1 MAEKARH
8 PHREVKIKTRAFC
21 RILHPSVQF
30 NDTKAAVIKKTSYL
44 CMLNEYKNKHNI
56 MNETKELVKRIV
68 EGIQEKKGK
77 DIVVADLTATD
88 NTVCKYFVICEGNT
102 PTQVAAIADA
112 VSDYVRIHASEKP
125 IHVEGMRVARWV
137 AMDYSD
143 VMVHVFVPEER
154 DFYNLENLWADAELT
169 EIPNLD

>member
-1 MAEKARH
+1 
-8 PHREVKIKTRAFC
+8 
-21 RILHPSVQF
+21 
-30 NDTKAAVIKKTSYL
+30 
-44 CMLNEYKNKHNI
+44 

-77 DIVVADLTATD
+77 DIVVADLTDTD

-102 PTQVAAIADA
+102 PTQVAAITDS
-112 VSDYVRIHASEKP
+112 VSDYVRIHAGEKP
-125 IHVEGMRVARWV
+125 IHVEGARVARWV

-143 VMVHVFVPEER
+143 VLVHVFVPEER
-154 DFYNLENLWADAELT
+154 DFYNLENLWADAQLT

>member
-1 MAEKARH
+1 
-8 PHREVKIKTRAFC
+8 
-21 RILHPSVQF
+21 
-30 NDTKAAVIKKTSYL
+30 
-44 CMLNEYKNKHNI
+44 

-77 DIVVADLTATD
+77 NIVVADLTGTD

-102 PTQVAAIADA
+102 PTQVAAIADS
-112 VSDYVRIHASEKP
+112 VSDYVRIHACEKP
-125 IHVEGMRVARWV
+125 ICREGMRVARWV

-143 VMVHVFVPEER
+143 VLVHIFVPEER
-154 DFYNLENLWADAELT
+154 DFYNLENLWADAQLT